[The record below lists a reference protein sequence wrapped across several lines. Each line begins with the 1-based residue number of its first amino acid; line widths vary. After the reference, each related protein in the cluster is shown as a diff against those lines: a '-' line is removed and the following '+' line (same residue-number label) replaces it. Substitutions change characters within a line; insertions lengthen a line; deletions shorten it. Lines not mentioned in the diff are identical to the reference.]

1 MEGHNIMNHADNQN
15 FAKLFGEFIRQ
26 GRSKQKINQQD
37 LAAHLG
43 LTQSYLSRLEQGTRS
58 VDLELAIKICSF
70 LQLDLN
76 DFLKQNRSE

>member
-1 MEGHNIMNHADNQN
+1 MNQDEGLS

-26 GRSKQKINQQD
+26 GRNKQKINQQD
-37 LAAHLG
+37 LADHLG
-43 LTQSYLSRLEQGTRS
+43 LTQSYLSRIEQGTRS